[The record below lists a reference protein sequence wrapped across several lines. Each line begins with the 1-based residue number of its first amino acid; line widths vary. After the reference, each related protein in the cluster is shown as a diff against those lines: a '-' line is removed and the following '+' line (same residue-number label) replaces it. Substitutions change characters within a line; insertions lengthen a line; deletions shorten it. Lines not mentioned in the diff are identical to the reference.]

1 MEELN
6 WQRWGEPSYYGTVN
20 KIPLVDGV
28 YVYKTANN
36 LELPI
41 KLTNFNLFESSNNL
55 LVVLNAAVAQK
66 NTHPPYF
73 SGSKLAS
80 GFNGPVLSISDPG
93 THFSD
98 VNLAWYA
105 GTKAHPNLLSNI
117 CEVICTICLKASLK
131 PLILGSSGGGF
142 ATLALAKSL
151 TIESDCIVI
160 NPQTNIFRYWE
171 SHVRKYLEECHDL
184 DYSSASEK
192 VLNQNGI
199 VTDVTP
205 SGKKDAPVLY
215 LQNLFDYHHIDRHF
229 TPYFANEN
237 VNNRVSGE
245 VHSTR
250 WFIAPWGRGH
260 HRVWPEQI
268 QLILN
273 HYLAGSS
280 FSEIIILLESIFY
293 PSIKNPS
300 QFQLSEI
307 ENDVVGDIDFRSIR
321 FDESFDDA
329 KYSWSIFSQYTMTG
343 KVEMNFYRVVYFLL
357 DYVLWLGNQ
366 KENDNWY
373 LSDEE
378 REVRI
383 KLVKA
388 VISICE
394 EVGIFDTELSILK
407 TLKGNLNQ

>member
-41 KLTNFNLFESSNNL
+41 KLTNFNLFESSNKL

-105 GTKAHPNLLSNI
+105 GTKAHPCLQSKI
-117 CEVICTICLKASLK
+117 CEIIDTICVRASLK

-142 ATLALAKSL
+142 ATLALAKLL

-171 SHVRKYLEECHDL
+171 SHVRKYLKECHDL
-184 DYSSASEK
+184 DYSKASEK
-192 VLNQNGI
+192 LLNQKGI
-199 VTDVTP
+199 VTNVTL
-205 SGKKDAPVLY
+205 GEKIDTPVLY
-215 LQNLFDYHHIDRHF
+215 LQNMFDYHHLNHHF
-229 TPYFANEN
+229 GPYFGNEN

-245 VHSTR
+245 VLSTR

-260 HRVWPEQI
+260 HRVWTNQI

-293 PSIKNPS
+293 PIIKNSS
-300 QFQLSEI
+300 QIHPLGI
-307 ENDVVGDIDFRSIR
+307 ENDVAGDIDFRSMR
-321 FDESFDDA
+321 FDESFDDT
-329 KYSWSIFSQYTMTG
+329 KFSWSIFSQYTKTG
-343 KVEMNFYRVVYFLL
+343 KVKKNFYRVLYFLL
-357 DYVLWLGNQ
+357 DYELWRGNQ
-366 KENDNWY
+366 NENVNSY

-378 REVRI
+378 RELRI
-383 KLVKA
+383 KLVNA
-388 VISICE
+388 VIVICE
-394 EVGIFDTELSILK
+394 EIGIFDAELSILDA
-407 TLKGNLNQ
+407 LKGNLD